1 MSKNKNRRLLSS
13 YFFVTISISIVLYV
27 MGAFFLLA
35 FNAKKIS
42 NDFKEKIPVSIYLK
56 DSAKKIETVQ
66 LQKKIN
72 LKDYTKSL
80 NYISKEKGA
89 EILMEEIE
97 ENFLEFLGV
106 NPILNSI
113 DIYLKADFV
122 KSDLLNEISNEFSA
136 ITFVDEVRYDAP
148 LVSLINENLMKIK
161 FWVLVFASFFLII
174 SILIINSSI
183 RLSIFSNRMI
193 IKTMQLVGATKKFI
207 RKPFINTHIYLGIIS
222 SFIAIF
228 LLSISIYYLENNFMD
243 LNLISEIEIII
254 GLFLCILIF
263 SIVITSFCTYFATQ
277 RFLKI
282 KIEQLY

>member
-1 MSKNKNRRLLSS
+1 
-13 YFFVTISISIVLYV
+13 

-243 LNLISEIEIII
+243 LNLMSEIEIII